1 MTLKDIR
8 EWLKPQI
15 EGLKACYS
23 GKIDTKQ
30 TKVVGLYSRPSSND
44 RMAVGGLDNTST
56 ATKSISVLVHWDK
69 NYDTTEQKAKSIYD
83 LFNGQRAIIGNR
95 ECFFIMENDEPI
107 GIGTDDN
114 DIFEF
119 VIDLNII
126 YKRG

>member
-8 EWLKPQI
+8 DWLKPQV
-15 EGLKACYS
+15 EDVQACYS
-23 GKIDTKQ
+23 GKMDAMKN
-30 TKVVGLYSRPSSND
+30 KVLGLYNRASNND
-44 RMAVGGLDNTST
+44 KIAIGGLNNTST
-56 ATKSISVLVHWDK
+56 ATKSITILLHWDK

-83 LFNGQRAIIGNR
+83 LFNGQRAVIGNY
-95 ECFFIMENDEPI
+95 ECFFIMKNDEPV

-114 DIFEF
+114 GIFEF